1 MIVFK
6 NLDSIIG
13 KILFFLLLNNSL
25 NLFSQEDI
33 TYFLPQDEE
42 LNDDI
47 PTPSEILGFNIG
59 DWHLNHD
66 KLIDYMTKLSK
77 SSNKIKIENRGY
89 TYENRPLILLI
100 ITSEKNHSKLE
111 EIRKNHINI
120 SNKNLSEKNLKKIP
134 AIVYQGFSVHGN
146 EASGSNA
153 AVLLAYYLASSKNEK
168 ILEILD

>member
-66 KLIDYMTKLSK
+66 KLIDYMNT
-77 SSNKIKIENRGY
+77 
-89 TYENRPLILLI
+89 
-100 ITSEKNHSKLE
+100 
-111 EIRKNHINI
+111 
-120 SNKNLSEKNLKKIP
+120 
-134 AIVYQGFSVHGN
+134 V
-146 EASGSNA
+146 
-153 AVLLAYYLASSKNEK
+153 
-168 ILEILD
+168 

>member
-33 TYFLPQDEE
+33 TYFLPQDEK

-146 EASGSNA
+146 
-153 AVLLAYYLASSKNEK
+153 
-168 ILEILD
+168 